1 MRSTVGMD
9 TGTATEKDMGTK
21 KDMGM
26 GMGNL
31 VMGDLAI
38 HLVMVV
44 LVRMWKRGR
53 RISVINP

>member
-21 KDMGM
+21 KDM